1 MTRTLTVVIG
11 ALLAAAFGFAGVAQ
25 AQQAP
30 GFKIAYVS
38 LPKFAEKSNRHK
50 AVEKRL
56 RDQMAKLQA
65 EFEKKKEELNSL
77 QEELKKQGPML
88 KEDTL
93 NAKIKEIGLKKMEL
107 ELFEKQAQ
115 TQIQNEQREMMEIF
129 RRDNTKII
137 ADIRKEKNYT
147 LIFTSEALLGAD
159 ESMDITDEVI
169 RIYDA
174 QAPAPAAGARPEPK
188 APAGPK
194 PPVQPPAKPAAK
206 PAAPK

>member
-1 MTRTLTVVIG
+1 M
-11 ALLAAAFGFAGVAQ
+11 AFGFAGVAQ

-30 GFKIAYVS
+30 GFKIAYVN

-50 AVEKRL
+50 AVEKKL
-56 RDQMAKLQA
+56 RDFMAQKQT
-65 EFEKKKEELNSL
+65 EFEKKKENLLSL

-88 KEDTL
+88 KEDTQ
-93 NAKIKEIGLKKMEL
+93 NAKIKEIGIKEMEL
-107 ELFEKQAQ
+107 KLFEKQAQ
-115 TQIQNEQREMMEIF
+115 TQIQNEQREIMEVF
-129 RRDNTKII
+129 RRDITKII

-147 LIFTSEALLGAD
+147 LIFTSDALLGAD
-159 ESMDITDEVI
+159 ESMDITDEVV

-174 QAPAPAAGARPEPK
+174 QAPAAAAGAKPEPK

-194 PPVQPPAKPAAK
+194 PPAQPPAQPPAKPAAK